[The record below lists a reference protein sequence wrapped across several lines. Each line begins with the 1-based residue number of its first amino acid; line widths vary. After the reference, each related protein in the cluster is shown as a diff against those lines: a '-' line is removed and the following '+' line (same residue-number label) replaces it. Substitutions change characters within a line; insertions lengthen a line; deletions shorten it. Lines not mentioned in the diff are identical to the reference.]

1 MFLLIIKTL
10 LIISLIGDLNGKV
23 MNGTKEGFSGIHL
36 FEKNFQIAQNSMGN
50 YLIKK
55 CK

>member
-36 FEKNFQIAQNSMGN
+36 FEKNFQNSIGN